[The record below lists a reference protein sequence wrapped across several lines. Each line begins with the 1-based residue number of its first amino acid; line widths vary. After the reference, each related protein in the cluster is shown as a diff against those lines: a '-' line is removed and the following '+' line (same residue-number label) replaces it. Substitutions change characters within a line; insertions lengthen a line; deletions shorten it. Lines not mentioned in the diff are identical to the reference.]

1 KVLDEGG
8 VRIEEDLTAPGLREL
23 FEGHPE
29 QFIGFTESD
38 QPNGSFNSSACTF
51 ESGTLALA
59 EEALRNQGEGYIW
72 RFRLPFNENED
83 PCNFV
88 SRLQNCGQ
96 IHDGINSLSQVDD
109 CVGACLELW
118 ERHAPFGI
126 YNVVNPGAMTT
137 REIIQMIWRVL
148 GPRHGLQPRVGHNG
162 SNGGPEPDCILE
174 PAS

>member
-1 KVLDEGG
+1 LIIHVGELDSRNGNGSNGSERGEVLRANTLIPETVARVGAMMNTAWGYAAPGAIYAGAKVLDEGG

-83 PCNFV
+83 P
-88 SRLQNCGQ
+88 
-96 IHDGINSLSQVDD
+96 
-109 CVGACLELW
+109 
-118 ERHAPFGI
+118 
-126 YNVVNPGAMTT
+126 
-137 REIIQMIWRVL
+137 
-148 GPRHGLQPRVGHNG
+148 
-162 SNGGPEPDCILE
+162 
-174 PAS
+174 